1 VREVLS
7 LRSGDI
13 VRFPNVQI
21 KDPMVLKIGNR
32 KKYLCRPGIVRNKV
46 AVQITK
52 KLEDISKDE
61 FEELVAEEGED

>member
-1 VREVLS
+1 
-7 LRSGDI
+7 
-13 VRFPNVQI
+13 
-21 KDPMVLKIGNR
+21 
-32 KKYLCRPGIVRNKV
+32 VRNKV